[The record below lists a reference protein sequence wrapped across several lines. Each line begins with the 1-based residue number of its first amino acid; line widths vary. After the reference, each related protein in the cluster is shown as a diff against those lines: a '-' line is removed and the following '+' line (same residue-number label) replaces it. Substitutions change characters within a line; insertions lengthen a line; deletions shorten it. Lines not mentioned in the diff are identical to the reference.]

1 MEVAFERWQDLQ
13 FRQELHDQIFHND
26 IYNLAKPHR
35 LTHLVLHHCKYTSA
49 IYTLFN
55 NDFCE
60 GFRHG
65 GIRAP
70 FTSLPENLEPFLAKC
85 VDGMIVALS
94 MLNVAGKSYY
104 KTRHEPMGQSGVEQ
118 SVDTLVECSGKLA
131 KVVEDID
138 HMGQENPLGDVVN
151 ILKSMTDAYAT
162 LYTAFNGNTEGAL
175 VEAMYRRLNQVEM
188 KHIWGTEF
196 QTRMLNVINAGREH
210 RGLRPLTRKAAR
222 IGDY

>member
-70 FTSLPENLEPFLAKC
+70 FTSLPENLEHMLAKC

-104 KTRHEPMGQSGVEQ
+104 KTRHEPLGQCGVEQ

-162 LYTAFNGNTEGAL
+162 LYTSFNGNTEGAL

-196 QTRMLNVINAGREH
+196 QTRMLNVINAGRER
-210 RGLRPLTRKAAR
+210 RGLRPLSSKAAR